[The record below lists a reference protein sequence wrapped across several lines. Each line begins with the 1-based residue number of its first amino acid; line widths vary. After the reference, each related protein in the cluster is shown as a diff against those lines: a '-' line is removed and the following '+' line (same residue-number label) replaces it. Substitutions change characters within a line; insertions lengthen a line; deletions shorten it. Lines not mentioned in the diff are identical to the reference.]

1 LLPCLAHGRDFSMRG
16 WVIIRNRRI
25 PAFCNTLIIQN
36 QYSTYWDFALC
47 FCALRKPDCMA
58 AMVGVM
64 IM

>member
-47 FCALRKPDCMA
+47 FCALRKL
-58 AMVGVM
+58 M